1 MAPAATPRGQRV
13 AGWPTAGERAILAGW
28 GVALN
33 TYHRRR
39 MIAAYRCISPWAV
52 GFLVFV
58 VGSLPASLFLGVSI
72 GAPRECVNKA
82 PPPEHEDVD
91 VRMSG
96 DVWSN
101 RRHEVTLVRTVILPG
116 GGTVTP

>member
-1 MAPAATPRGQRV
+1 MAPAAGPAGGRV
-13 AGWPTAGERAILAGW
+13 WPTAGERAILAGW
-28 GVALN
+28 GAALN

-58 VGSLPASLFLGVSI
+58 VGSLPASLFPGVSI

-82 PPPEHEDVD
+82 PRLRSNEDVD

>member
-1 MAPAATPRGQRV
+1 
-13 AGWPTAGERAILAGW
+13 
-28 GVALN
+28 
-33 TYHRRR
+33 

-58 VGSLPASLFLGVSI
+58 VGSLLASLFLSASI

-91 VRMSG
+91 VRGCPATSG
-96 DVWSN
+96 ATGAM
-101 RRHEVTLVRTVILPG
+101 RYTLVRTVILPG